1 MNIIISTSV
10 LFISQLLSLIAG
22 YFFYETLCII
32 TPRREGKLWFCIS
45 YISCAVLSGMVI
57 FPNDIFNVTLDLVW
71 FILLVLIAFKGSL
84 LKKLASV
91 AVLYPLIISL
101 NFLVSDFFSYL
112 YIWTGRKLIIDLI
125 CQFTEVLI
133 HIIFWL
139 IVKKFFFKHLKN
151 IGKLFDDKIWLLL
164 CIVCLASLA
173 SITTCIYFSPQ
184 GSYKIWICALSCLV
198 TNIGI
203 LFLTRYLENSI
214 REKIEQKNIKLQ
226 KEYYDELEKNQIEI
240 RKFRHDINNHLS
252 VIKSLL
258 STENKEEAQQYL
270 NDIELNFS
278 VHNRVFT
285 KNSIVN
291 AVLNAKYNLAQKN
304 NIDCFFNIDI
314 KEIDNIDSVSLC
326 SIFAN
331 TLDNA
336 IEACIKI
343 SNTDLRKISVKARLT
358 DNNYFSYEIS
368 NSKINPI
375 IKKNESFVSNKN
387 DSLPHGLGLINVKE
401 IVEKY
406 NGMIDIN
413 YTDTAFTVTI
423 LIKLKSL

>member
-1 MNIIISTSV
+1 M
-10 LFISQLLSLIAG
+10 
-22 YFFYETLCII
+22 
-32 TPRREGKLWFCIS
+32 
-45 YISCAVLSGMVI
+45 
-57 FPNDIFNVTLDLVW
+57 
-71 FILLVLIAFKGSL
+71 
-84 LKKLASV
+84 
-91 AVLYPLIISL
+91 LYPLIISL

-375 IKKNESFVSNKN
+375 IKKNESFISNKN